1 MQRWKTKKAGVVYP
15 RRRKFLDRSTV
26 MGTFGFMVSVVCRTE
41 NVFIFLLF
49 LKRECCYEYVTSSL
63 HLKTSGLCPVFYATV
78 KCSHFGNKKG
88 VSMANLKFKF
98 PWWKR

>member
-1 MQRWKTKKAGVVYP
+1 MWGTDHYFSGSRWGEKGGVSARWKTKKAGVII

-49 LKRECCYEYVTSSL
+49 LK
-63 HLKTSGLCPVFYATV
+63 
-78 KCSHFGNKKG
+78 G
-88 VSMANLKFKF
+88 VLL
-98 PWWKR
+98 